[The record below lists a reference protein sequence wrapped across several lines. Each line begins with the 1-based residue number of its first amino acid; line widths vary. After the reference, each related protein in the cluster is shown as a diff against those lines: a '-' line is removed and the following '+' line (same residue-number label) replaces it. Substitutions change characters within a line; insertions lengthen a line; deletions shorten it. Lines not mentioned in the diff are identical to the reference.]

1 MDKATFAA
9 GCFWGVEAAFSK
21 VNGITATMVGYSG
34 GRLENPNYKDVCTG
48 RTGHAES
55 IQLEYDSSVVSYEE
69 ILEIFWGIHDP
80 TTPNRQG
87 SNVGSQYRSIIFY
100 HNEKQKK
107 TALASKERLN
117 NSGKYSRLVVTE
129 IVPASTF
136 YKGEEYHQKYF
147 KKVGG
152 GNCRI

>member
-55 IQLEYDSSVVSYEE
+55 IQLEYNSSVVSYEE
-69 ILEIFWGIHDP
+69 ILEIFWQIHDP

-87 SNVGSQYRSIIFY
+87 SDVGSQYRSIIFY
-100 HNEKQKK
+100 HNEEQKK
-107 TALASKERLN
+107 AALASKERLK
-117 NSGKYSRLVVTE
+117 NSGKYLRLVVTE
-129 IVPASTF
+129 IMPASTF
-136 YKGEEYHQKYF
+136 YEGEEYHQKYF